1 MSKLPYMQFYP
12 GDWLS
17 DPALRACSMAA
28 KGLWIDLL
36 CLMWESPERGVLR
49 TKSGS
54 KTDPKRVA
62 KMLGLKPFSCQKLI
76 TELEENGVLSR
87 TENGDIF
94 SRRMVR
100 EEHLRRIRQEAG
112 RKGGN
117 PNLVNQN
124 ANQNPT
130 KTLKYSRSHIPY
142 TRSQNKDPLYPPAP
156 EELGETIVEGDGLP
170 ELLPVTPPGD
180 VSHELFQIDQKVVAW
195 WNSLPG
201 AKKTSRRAL
210 TPAQRRLVEGWV
222 LSGFDWQS
230 VGKCFPLKVTEGRT
244 GADGAWMPSLTWF
257 LEEGHAE
264 AILDGKYD
272 FTPADKSKP
281 SGRKA
286 EPGQIHDPSKPAEVG
301 IVAW

>member
-49 TKSGS
+49 SKSGS
-54 KTDPKRVA
+54 KTVPKRIA
-62 KMLGLKPFSCQKLI
+62 MMLGLKPFSCQKLI
-76 TELEENGVLSR
+76 QELEENGVLSR
-87 TENGDIF
+87 DENGEIF

-112 RKGGN
+112 RKVGN

-142 TRSQNKDPLYPPAP
+142 TRSHIKDPLNPPAD
-156 EELGETIVEGDGLP
+156 EQT
-170 ELLPVTPPGD
+170 
-180 VSHELFQIDQKVVAW
+180 
-195 WNSLPG
+195 
-201 AKKTSRRAL
+201 
-210 TPAQRRLVEGWV
+210 
-222 LSGFDWQS
+222 LSG
-230 VGKCFPLKVTEGRT
+230 
-244 GADGAWMPSLTWF
+244 
-257 LEEGHAE
+257 E
-264 AILDGKYD
+264 A
-272 FTPADKSKP
+272 TP
-281 SGRKA
+281 
-286 EPGQIHDPSKPAEVG
+286 V
-301 IVAW
+301 

>member
-54 KTDPKRVA
+54 KTVPNRVA

-76 TELEENGVLSR
+76 QELEENGVLSR
-87 TENGDIF
+87 DENGEIF

-100 EEHLRRIRQEAG
+100 EEELRKVRQEAG

-142 TRSQNKDPLYPPAP
+142 TRSHIKDPLNPPTD
-156 EELGETIVEGDGLP
+156 EQTLSGEAT
-170 ELLPVTPPGD
+170 PVQNEPASD
-180 VSHELFQIDQKVVAW
+180 AQQDQLFQIDQKVVAW
-195 WNSLPG
+195 WNELPG
-201 AKKTSRRAL
+201 VKRTSRRAL
-210 TPAQRRLVEGWV
+210 TPAQRRKVESWV
-222 LSGFDWQS
+222 TDGFDWKS
-230 VGKCFPLKVTEGRT
+230 VATHFPLKVTAGRD
-244 GADGAWMPSLTWF
+244 GKDGAWIPNLTWF

-272 FTPADKSKP
+272 FTIGANSKRPAREPERGQVYKP
-281 SGRKA
+281 GEA
-286 EPGQIHDPSKPAEVG
+286 QEVG
-301 IVAW
+301 IVSW

>member
-1 MSKLPYMQFYP
+1 MQFYP

-100 EEHLRRIRQEAG
+100 DEELRKVRQESG

-117 PNLVNQN
+117 PNLVNQTVK
-124 ANQNPT
+124 QNST
-130 KTLKYSRSHIPY
+130 KSLKYSRSHISEV
-142 TRSQNKDPLYPPAP
+142 REELNQKVEAPPAC
-156 EELGETIVEGDGLP
+156 VEVQNAP
-170 ELLPVTPPGD
+170 ATPAD
-180 VSHELFQIDQKVVAW
+180 VAMEFPI
-195 WNSLPG
+195 NGG
-201 AKKTSRRAL
+201 AKVWHLPRSKLSEWSDTFPGINVEAECKRARQWCIDNPKRRKTANGMLAFLFTWLSKEQNRGTGNRSGTGSDRQSAARYEGTFESDFAEVRR
-210 TPAQRRLVEGWV
+210 RNEV
-222 LSGFDWQS
+222 LQESSG
-230 VGKCFPLKVTEGRT
+230 
-244 GADGAWMPSLTWF
+244 GADGSGSGTDQASVSECGESLPF
-257 LEEGHAE
+257 
-264 AILDGKYD
+264 
-272 FTPADKSKP
+272 
-281 SGRKA
+281 
-286 EPGQIHDPSKPAEVG
+286 
-301 IVAW
+301 